1 MKKLLLI
8 LLIAWPLALMAQQND
23 FYVSFSTGLDSNP
36 GTITQPWKTLARV
49 KAEPSFAPGDSILFM
64 CGDEWFEGEYYLQS
78 SGLEGQ
84 EIYYGQYGTGDA
96 PIFNGGAQMNGT
108 WYDSTGNIWR
118 YEFQQAIADQ
128 GEDGGYNII
137 IGNDTIKAIYGS
149 IVDDTASM
157 DQPFEYTRQGSNPH
171 WIYFYA
177 LGNPALIYDEIIEDS
192 IGRCFRLN
200 NQNHIKIEGIEF
212 VFFKS
217 FPIREEYNS
226 MVNQLDGLEV
236 AYSKMTFCG
245 MPTSEFSGGIS
256 AYRNNM
262 SFHHN
267 YISHAGRR
275 GISINV
281 DPSGTINVWNVN
293 IYNNTFKFG
302 FHTTA
307 IDISSDG
314 NSSFRNFNIYN
325 NIIDDTDYDY
335 SLYRE
340 GAEQIYTESKNNG
353 HIRNLKAYNN
363 IHYYTTGACLNLND
377 VDTGGVYY
385 CSFVGINV
393 TNPSQVKYQLFLT
406 DGSSELDIRN
416 NVYYNDRDNALGN
429 YGTVYKNATSGVDV
443 NIMNYNHYYLTS
455 PTNYIIFDQGGFG
468 TYTQLQFSSYQ
479 TDMGF
484 DLNSTA
490 GVNPEFNSII
500 QPYDVR
506 PSSINSPLVGA
517 GTPIAGITTDRDGN
531 LRSATAPT
539 IGAFEFK
546 SVDSTFKDITVF
558 VAPNQDSSR
567 IDSIAQTVNFYVPF
581 GTDITILAPLFSA
594 TDSVTVAGVEQVSG
608 VTENDFTNP
617 VIYRVVALDGSFKDY
632 TVTATI
638 NPEPPTPPTRTSPLN
653 VGGAVLRFEGFTLV
667 PAR

>member
-1 MKKLLLI
+1 M
-8 LLIAWPLALMAQQND
+8 W
-23 FYVSFSTGLDSNP
+23 
-36 GTITQPWKTLARV
+36 
-49 KAEPSFAPGDSILFM
+49 
-64 CGDEWFEGEYYLQS
+64 
-78 SGLEGQ
+78 
-84 EIYYGQYGTGDA
+84 
-96 PIFNGGAQMNGT
+96 
-108 WYDSTGNIWR
+108 
-118 YEFQQAIADQ
+118 
-128 GEDGGYNII
+128 
-137 IGNDTIKAIYGS
+137 
-149 IVDDTASM
+149 
-157 DQPFEYTRQGSNPH
+157 
-171 WIYFYA
+171 
-177 LGNPALIYDEIIEDS
+177 
-192 IGRCFRLN
+192 
-200 NQNHIKIEGIEF
+200 
-212 VFFKS
+212 
-217 FPIREEYNS
+217 
-226 MVNQLDGLEV
+226 
-236 AYSKMTFCG
+236 
-245 MPTSEFSGGIS
+245 
-256 AYRNNM
+256 
-262 SFHHN
+262 
-267 YISHAGRR
+267 
-275 GISINV
+275 NV
-281 DPSGTINVWNVN
+281 D

-353 HIRNLKAYNN
+353 HIRNLKAWNN

-406 DGSSELDIRN
+406 DSSSELDIRN
-416 NVYYNDRDNALGN
+416 NVYYNDRDNSIGN

-443 NIMNYNHYYLTS
+443 NIMNY
-455 PTNYIIFDQGGFG
+455 
-468 TYTQLQFSSYQ
+468 SYQ